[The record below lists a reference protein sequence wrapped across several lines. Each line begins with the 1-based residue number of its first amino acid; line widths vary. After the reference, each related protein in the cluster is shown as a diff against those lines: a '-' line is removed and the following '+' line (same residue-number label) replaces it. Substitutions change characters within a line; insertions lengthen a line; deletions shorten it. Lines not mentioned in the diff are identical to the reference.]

1 ACRSLEADLKQHLG
15 DLETTVQNKR
25 QQFEDLRSDMSA
37 VLELLRNREVVGKE
51 FRSPFD
57 SAPGGTRK
65 HTLHDHID
73 QAAVDALQGKTEECL
88 NHLAEI
94 AAADVALGRAV
105 LDEVQAIE
113 VPVPDDISVT
123 WGGLREAAALLAETL
138 GSVADIRQDTEM
150 ISHHCA
156 QLQDSVKDL
165 ESEGGVL
172 SLDDYKGK
180 WLYRG
185 GGGSACSHQPLL
197 LRDTDEIPL
206 IIAEL
211 QDALVGIRRRADET
225 NVRSLQC
232 AAFFAD
238 YAEQSQAIGGI
249 SQVIGGFLSRSEPS
263 QGEFQRLL
271 TEVEVFQD
279 EMWNLIT
286 WYRNFHGAYDA
297 LVGEVHRRRQA
308 QAQQHAAVEDVRAR
322 LDAMHLEEVDRR
334 SEFVDKFG
342 PFLPS
347 DLCPFIQDP
356 PPRFIVDEIGDVERL
371 ASVQSYDTQ

>member
-1 ACRSLEADLKQHLG
+1 
-15 DLETTVQNKR
+15 
-25 QQFEDLRSDMSA
+25 MSA

-94 AAADVALGRAV
+94 AAADVALARAV

-172 SLDDYKGK
+172 SLDDYKV
-180 WLYRG
+180 
-185 GGGSACSHQPLL
+185 L

-238 YAEQSQAIGGI
+238 YVEQSQAIGGI
-249 SQVIGGFLSRSEPS
+249 SQAIGGFLSRSESS

-308 QAQQHAAVEDVRAR
+308 QAQQHAVVEDVRAR
-322 LDAMHLEEVDRR
+322 LDVMHLEEVDRR